1 MRRPN
6 RAWILGCGPAGLFA
20 AASAEAAGL
29 SVRIYSKARPS
40 RMFGAQY
47 LHAPIPGLTEERDCF
62 DLEYVLRGTV
72 DGYRAKVY
80 GPGSNAETSPER
92 LLGFHRAWNIRTAY
106 ERAWERYENL
116 VEHAELRPEAVEAL
130 AQTARSAKRTLVI
143 SSLPAPV
150 LCLRRDLHRFE
161 VAEIWAMGDAPEMGQ
176 YAPVTVTPETV
187 VCNGEDSPRWYRAA
201 NILGHRSVE
210 WPSGQKPPVNGVAK
224 VQKPLW
230 TNCDCQ
236 PGVIRVG
243 RYGTWTKGI
252 LSHQAYEEVQRVRAE
267 G

>member
-1 MRRPN
+1 VRRPN

-20 AASAEAAGL
+20 AASAEAAGM
-29 SVRIYSKARPS
+29 SVRIFSKARQS

-47 LHAPIPGLTEERDCF
+47 LHAPIPGLMADGDRF
-62 DLEYVLRGTV
+62 DVEYILRGTV
-72 DGYRAKVY
+72 DGYREKVY

-92 LLGFHRAWNIRTAY
+92 LLGFHLAWDIRAAYDRAWK
-106 ERAWERYENL
+106 RYENRI
-116 VEHAELRPEAVEAL
+116 EHTELRSDLVKTMAE
-130 AQTARSAKRTLVI
+130 TAWRAKRTLVI
-143 SSLPAPV
+143 SSVPAPI
-150 LCLRRDLHRFE
+150 LCQRRDLHRFG
-161 VAEIWAMGDAPEMGQ
+161 VAEIWAMGDAPEMNQ
-176 YAPVTVTPETV
+176 YAPVTVDSNTV

-210 WPSGQKPPVNGVAK
+210 WPAGVKPPVNGAARI
-224 VQKPLW
+224 QKPIW
-230 TNCDCQ
+230 TNCDCL

-252 LSHQAYEEVQRVRAE
+252 LSHQAYEEVQRRRAE